1 MLTVC
6 RMKLMLKVE
15 MLMKYF
21 QKSSLDQY
29 YKTFLLFFMIKIH
42 LGNLG
47 ISPEDLKEIV
57 KT

>member
-1 MLTVC
+1 
-6 RMKLMLKVE
+6 MKLMLKVE